1 MSEMNASGGAVEAT
15 QSSSGDHATQDSDVP
30 QAVADKFAEVFGGGS
45 EGSGEA
51 QATAQSQASQSEADE
66 LEEAR
71 VAAESAK
78 TGSDETP
85 VVPATKTVV
94 TKPANEEA
102 TATLDPVLKH
112 AAKRAGWS
120 DEEIKEAIELNPDA
134 ATRAFTKLHGSY
146 NDLSERFAQLG
157 QPRQPQQQP
166 VAQPVAQP
174 TDPFAALDAL
184 FKPEALKEFADNNGE
199 ELVEKFLKPLYGAL
213 APIKQIQAQYQAAQ
227 QESLS
232 KEVGTIFKGWEGD
245 FADIYGSGHDLTADQ
260 LAARGKVGQLA
271 DQITAGAAAQGI
283 QLPVSEALER
293 AHAYLT
299 KDRAAE
305 VARKQVTSKVQGR
318 AGKIT
323 ARPTQRKT
331 ANTVGDGAAKSEE
344 SAQNAVKSFW
354 AERGM

>member
-1 MSEMNASGGAVEAT
+1 MSETNASGGTVEAT
-15 QSSSGDHATQDSDVP
+15 QSSGDHATQESDVP
-30 QAVADKFAEVFGGGS
+30 QAIADKFAEVFGGGS
-45 EGSGEA
+45 EGKGEA
-51 QATAQSQASQSEADE
+51 QATAQSQANQSEADE

-71 VAAESAK
+71 VAAEAAK
-78 TGSDETP
+78 TGSDEKP
-85 VVPATKTVV
+85 EAPAKTVV

-120 DEEIKEAIELNPDA
+120 DEEIKEAVELNPDA
-134 ATRAFTKLHGSY
+134 AKRAFSKLHGSY

-157 QPRQPQQQP
+157 QPRQQQQPVVQP
-166 VAQPVAQP
+166 VAQPN
-174 TDPFAALDAL
+174 DPFAALDAL
-184 FKPEALKEFADNNGE
+184 FKPEALKEFAENNGE

-227 QESLS
+227 QETLA

-245 FADIYGSGHDLTADQ
+245 FADVYGSGHDLTADQ

-305 VARKQVTSKVQGR
+305 MARKQVTSKVQGR

-323 ARPTQRKT
+323 ARPTQRRT
-331 ANTVGDGAAKSEE
+331 ANTVGDGAAKSDQ
-344 SAQNAVKSFW
+344 SAQNAVASFW